1 MTMSE
6 LDENGQQ
13 YLIQLFEQT
22 NGDTA
27 AQVSMYDVGEGL
39 GMDHDTSAQVAET
52 LIGLQ
57 LAEIRTL
64 SGGIGISAEGAAEV
78 KGLMGGAMPTGDTP
92 GRLSDQPIMDA
103 SGCQAVEQLTDTL
116 KSQTGNLGLD
126 FDGLSELMA
135 DLKTIDAQ
143 LGSSRTKT
151 AIIRECL
158 RSIKEVLGTVGNSD
172 ILVKVNG
179 LLGE

>member
-6 LDENGQQ
+6 LDDSGQQ

-22 NGDTA
+22 KGDTA

-39 GMDHDTSAQVAET
+39 GMDHDTSARVAEN

-64 SGGIGISAEGAAEV
+64 SGGIGISAEGTAEV
-78 KGLMGGAMPTGDTP
+78 KALMGGASSTGEAP

-103 SGCQAVEQLTDTL
+103 QSCRAVEQVADTL

-126 FDGLSELMA
+126 FDGLSEMMA
-135 DLKTIDAQ
+135 DLKSIDAQ
-143 LGSSRTKT
+143 LGSSRPKT

-158 RSIKEVLGTVGNSD
+158 KSIKALLEAQAESESLR
-172 ILVKVNG
+172 KVNG